1 MSSQGKVRAREERIL
16 KAAER
21 VFARNSFHESTVS
34 EIAKE
39 AGVSDGTI
47 YEYFSTKEGLLFSIP
62 EAFVAKARE
71 QHRFH
76 LQLIRGAANRL
87 RAIVYLYL
95 HTWQENPDYAVINL
109 LILKGNVNFRKTEG
123 YRLIRKG
130 FQEITRIIEEGI
142 DSGEFRAD
150 LDPYVIRSVLM
161 GTVDHV
167 ATNWLLSDRK
177 HNLLDLVDP
186 IMDLVMTGLTC
197 QAPPANGARPCWD
210 RWPDRRGRAYP
221 GGSAPEGDA
230 PPPPPPN
237 SKRLNRIKEHR
248 HARSGYRWLPAHG
261 PIPLPPQ

>member
-1 MSSQGKVRAREERIL
+1 MSSEGKTKARNEQIL

-21 VFARNSFHESTVS
+21 VFASNSFHESTVS

-39 AGVSDGTI
+39 ARVSEGTI
-47 YEYFSTKEGLLFSIP
+47 YEHFSTKEGLLFSIP
-62 EAFVAKARE
+62 EAFLAKVRE

-76 LQLIRGAANRL
+76 LELIRGAANRL

-95 HTWQENPDYAVINL
+95 YTWQENPDYAVINL

-123 YRLIRKG
+123 FRLIRKG

-142 DSGEFRAD
+142 ANGEFRAD

-186 IMDLVMTGLTC
+186 VMDLVMTGLARE
-197 QAPPANGARPCWD
+197 APPAAGARPRWD
-210 RWPDRRGRAYP
+210 RWPSRDVPPAPRQRAQKRD
-221 GGSAPEGDA
+221 GTQA
-230 PPPPPPN
+230 PPQTEN
-237 SKRLNRIKEHR
+237 D
-248 HARSGYRWLPAHG
+248 
-261 PIPLPPQ
+261 